1 MILLKNLHYVI
12 QVKRN
17 QKTLFNYLEQT
28 SIQKP
33 LDTHEYSEK
42 SHGRQTKWNVSVF
55 SISSKS
61 KFISQWKECKRLI
74 EVRKTCIK
82 LKTRKKSE
90 SIRYYISNIGDQNAQ
105 FFNQGIKGHWKIE
118 NCLHW
123 VKDVLHQED
132 KNRVRNK
139 NGAIN
144 LSVIS
149 SIAFNLQKLKVN
161 KSIKQAIAFCQYNIL
176 FSIKL
181 IRT

>member
-1 MILLKNLHYVI
+1 MHYMQKKTINMILLKNLHYVI

-90 SIRYYISNIGDQNAQ
+90 SIRYYISN
-105 FFNQGIKGHWKIE
+105 
-118 NCLHW
+118 L
-123 VKDVLHQED
+123 LYM
-132 KNRVRNK
+132 
-139 NGAIN
+139 NGTIIAT
-144 LSVIS
+144 
-149 SIAFNLQKLKVN
+149 SIPSNNPAN
-161 KSIKQAIAFCQYNIL
+161 
-176 FSIKL
+176 
-181 IRT
+181 T